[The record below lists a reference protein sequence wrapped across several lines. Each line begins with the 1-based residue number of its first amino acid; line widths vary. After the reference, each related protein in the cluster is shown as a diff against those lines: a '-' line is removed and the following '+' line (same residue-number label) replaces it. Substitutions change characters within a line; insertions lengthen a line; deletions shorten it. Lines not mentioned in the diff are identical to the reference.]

1 MTSRRAPC
9 GRSAAALV
17 VVALLGGCLPEYL
30 SETSDICG
38 SVLDAASGAS
48 IAGATLRYPDFP
60 ATTVTTRSDGS
71 FTFPAIRR
79 WSVVMLYGDRNPAIW
94 LDISASGYKA
104 ERLTMYFGEQGSYTF
119 RLEREIGDSASDV
132 GAGRSSGARG
142 AHTSGASAVLDSASP
157 APSNT
162 RLQRTGPAQAAL
174 PDSACASVA
183 EAEH

>member
-1 MTSRRAPC
+1 MTSRCTPY

-79 WSVVMLYGDRNPAIW
+79 WSVVILYGDRNPVIW
-94 LDISASGYKA
+94 LDISAPGYKA

-119 RLEREIGDSASDV
+119 RLERETSDSASGV
-132 GAGRSSGARG
+132 RAGRSSGAP
-142 AHTSGASAVLDSASP
+142 TSGASAVFDSASS

-174 PDSACASVA
+174 PDSACARVA